1 MSRDGDA
8 QARAEQTIDRIA
20 HAFNPVEWKGRSLAI
35 AIVVFVLVASLTVVQ
50 RALLAD
56 SAMGWVFTAVHA
68 AIVLAVVPLL
78 TIRTVR
84 EWRAAR
90 ALAGHDD

>member
-1 MSRDGDA
+1 MSRDGDP
-8 QARAEQTIDRIA
+8 QQRAEHTIDRIA
-20 HAFNPVEWKGRSLAI
+20 HAFSPVEWKGRSLVI
-35 AIVVFVLVASLTVVQ
+35 AIVVFVTVASLTVVQ

-56 SAMGWVFTAVHA
+56 SATGWVVTSIHG
-68 AIVLAVVPLL
+68 AIVVVVVPLL

-90 ALAGHDD
+90 GN